1 MSIFLSSTFIIP
13 DEGFS
18 KPVIRFTSVLFP
30 EPDLPDI
37 PIILFFISK
46 FRLSIK

>member
-37 PIILFFISK
+37 PIILFFYFKIQ
-46 FRLSIK
+46 IID